1 MPGPAISNTSL
12 AVLYGGN
19 ALWFTSAFA
28 HFVFLSERTIA
39 RTTSKSYKTASPGR
53 NVLAEDVLKYLG
65 AFNTSTL
72 VLAALRLA
80 RLLSTRK
87 QVLTEA
93 QTDTERQLNILALGV
108 LGVAN
113 LSQCIGNLLYARRTG
128 RWIMGHGF
136 DRITVLDTVF
146 SILDFYA
153 VYKLLAE

>member
-1 MPGPAISNTSL
+1 MPAPSNTSL
-12 AVLYGGN
+12 IALYGGN

-28 HFVFLSERTIA
+28 HFVFLSERTLA
-39 RTTSKSYKTASPGR
+39 RTTSKSYKAAAPGR
-53 NVLAEDVLKYLG
+53 NFLAEDVLKYLG

-72 VLAALRLA
+72 VLAVLRLV
-80 RLLSTRK
+80 RLWSLRK

-93 QTDTERQLNILALGV
+93 DANTERQLNILALGV

-113 LSQCIGNLLYARRTG
+113 LSQCIGNLYHARRTG

-146 SILDFYA
+146 SILDFAA
-153 VYKLLAE
+153 VYKLVTA